1 MARKQKMKVYH
12 GIPKS
17 ITDKHT
23 IFYADFDGSVPNT
36 LHRPHGDGSFRHNAT
51 GYGIIF
57 PNLDERNTGLR
68 NKMTYTKG
76 DVFTID
82 LWATLEKAVESDY
95 SARILVI
102 KFNDSSDPLYNVRF
116 ERCTTPN
123 TFQIWAG
130 CTLAYGNFDFTKTNL
145 NKPHHFRLIL
155 KKGDYVKLYID
166 GKEPSNISYGNTLPN
181 DIQFI
186 SGYETGVSNF
196 SISDFHISNI
206 DRGDYFPNLPQDFI
220 EGKAVIKPRMGQQQK
235 KGDPMY
241 SEATCVKIPSF
252 TGDNK
257 KLYNANT
264 KTKRGVLI
272 SNPEVCEVTINSLW
286 NSGSSFKL
294 KGLNGEMISGV
305 IDTDTALARITQNS
319 INSIRTIKVNDV
331 SKLRVGD
338 SFRLTFRDMR
348 WVSEN
353 KVIESV
359 NSENSTITWSSSYSS
374 ETVSMDMVLIET
386 TVSSSSPTVK
396 TQEGTNV
403 VGTWSGLGT
412 SEATFTLGE
421 NSGLTGKDL
430 YVEYT
435 LNMPCGNSDFY
446 GLPCDLVRGFGEND
460 VEMLPSKQ
468 LSIVDDFSGKI
479 LGSNKECPHRSSM
492 LWETSVKLPVLF
504 NLDNVTTYQYS
515 LFGTH
520 DSTNVLNCSTSTK
533 DKFSQQIFSFNVIE
547 MVERKLGREIPSSNK
562 VQWLKENL
570 DSSATF
576 GHYGYGSCPSGNLL
590 RVSWYNAS
598 LGEWTLNGGSHTSNS
613 ISYIENG
620 TSVVADRIDS
630 DGFIHIL
637 IYTDASDGVTPSNI
651 YTDYVYL
658 RINLKKDPNYT
669 YLYGA
674 NPRAREEVCNPILIQ
689 KETKTVKRFVPS
701 NECFSTEYTYCEP
714 KRTHGHVEQANI
726 LSKLEHG
733 YLTTQGTGGKDWWSN
748 TRFQSCLAYIDPT
761 NIKPYMFTSDSIY
774 DSKLGNTGTNQY
786 YPLSFVKVD
795 TTPYVSSAVA
805 EMPMTLHGFE
815 GNIAYLKPYL
825 LNSCNEI
832 KMGLLVYLY
841 NKGVLQTSYDY
852 NFDIPNKPLIK

>member
-12 GIPKS
+12 GVPKS
-17 ITDKHT
+17 ITDEHT
-23 IFYADFDGSVPNT
+23 LFYESCDGKLDNSYTVVNPIGFY
-36 LHRPHGDGSFRHNAT
+36 PSAT
-51 GYGIIF
+51 GYEVYGKTI
-57 PNLDERNTGLR
+57 DEFKFALETEC
-68 NKMTYTKG
+68 KIQTK
-76 DVFTID
+76 VFTVD
-82 LWATLEKAVESDY
+82 FWATMKTPVNKDYAGRIFELTFNNNSSYKIRLE
-95 SARILVI
+95 
-102 KFNDSSDPLYNVRF
+102 NSSNSNRF
-116 ERCTTPN
+116 HLWEN
-123 TFQIWAG
+123 GNLI
-130 CTLAYGNFDFTKTNL
+130 YGEFDFSSANI
-145 NKPHHFRLIL
+145 NKPHHFRIIF
-155 KKGDYVKLYID
+155 KVGDYCKMFID
-166 GKEPSNISYGNTLPN
+166 GKEPNLVQYQNKLTTSFEYISHIGL
-181 DIQFI
+181 
-186 SGYETGVSNF
+186 SGAHF

-220 EGKAVIKPRMGQQQK
+220 EGKAIIKSRMGQQQI

-241 SEATCVKIPSF
+241 SQTTCVKIPSF
-252 TGDNK
+252 MGDNE
-257 KLYNANT
+257 KLYNVNT

-294 KGLNGEMISGV
+294 KGLNCEIISGV
-305 IDTDTALARITQNS
+305 IDTDTALARVTQKTNNS
-319 INSIRTIKVNDV
+319 VRTIKVDDV
-331 SKLRVGD
+331 SKLSVGD

-353 KVIESV
+353 KVIESI

-421 NSGLTGKDL
+421 NSGLEGKDL
-430 YVEYT
+430 YIEYT
-435 LNMPCGNSDFY
+435 LNIPCGNSDFY
-446 GLPCDLVRGFGEND
+446 ELPKDVVRAYTQTGI
-460 VEMLPSKQ
+460 EMKPINKIVMKDTFIGKTQ
-468 LSIVDDFSGKI
+468 GDTSI
-479 LGSNKECPHRSSM
+479 CPHILKYASGSSSI
-492 LWETSVKLPVLF
+492 LPNQFTNEATTSEYSHTTISG
-504 NLDNVTTYQYS
+504 DNYA
-515 LFGTH
+515 L
-520 DSTNVLNCSTSTK
+520 STSTSVNNERPK
-533 DKFSQQIFSFNVIE
+533 QLFSFNVVE
-547 MVERKLGREIPSSNK
+547 MIERKFGCEIPSVDK
-562 VQWLKENL
+562 VRWVKDNL
-570 DSSATF
+570 ASYTF
-576 GHYGYGSCPSGNLL
+576 SWTGYGSSPSGYYAELQ
-590 RVSWYNAS
+590 VYNAKS
-598 LGEWTLNGGSHTSNS
+598 KSWVSYSNKNHTSS
-613 ISYIENG
+613 SPSLISFSTGAVSNYDLIDENG
-620 TSVVADRIDS
+620 FAHCMVFPKQS
-630 DGFIHIL
+630 DGTQPSVIT
-637 IYTDASDGVTPSNI
+637 TDHVALSLSIQMDS
-651 YTDYVYL
+651 
-658 RINLKKDPNYT
+658 NYT
-669 YLYGA
+669 YLYCDDT
-674 NPRAREEVCNPILIQ
+674 RARGNICNPVLVQ
-689 KETKTVKRFVPS
+689 KETKTVKRLVPS
-701 NECFSTEYTYCEP
+701 NECFSTEYTYYKP
-714 KRTHGHVEQANI
+714 KRVYGNVEQANI

-795 TTPYVSSAVA
+795 TTPYVSLAVA